1 MEAQPKPK
9 QPPVSGEE
17 DIEKLSLVD
26 IEAAMSMSVTDAVFT
41 SVLSSYPVGAHIQ
54 CRCQVSDPAD
64 LSEGCWVGLFKV
76 GWASAEAD
84 CVCRAECRR
93 ESERVLAAVFSPGQL
108 PRDTREFYQFCFAAP
123 GGLVKGA
130 SPPFLFRAA
139 PADDFVSVV
148 DEELQGV
155 VVSAR
160 TAQLEGQLASMRLE
174 QEAQRSAAEDAAERL
189 RAELSELSERLSAA
203 ESRAANSKSESCRL
217 RAELGRQDEWRQ
229 VQAAR
234 LIEAEDEK
242 QRLLRR
248 LEEVARDAETAGDQ
262 ADAARQSLELHAAE
276 RQRLAEELQAARLE
290 SERLSGQLQAV
301 SGQLEAAQ
309 QRERRVADQLTET
322 QAAAETAQSTAAAQ
336 LEAQRAQQQQ
346 ELQLMQ
352 AELQQRHAAEQ
363 QKLQQQLQVAEAQ
376 SAQLL
381 AELQQL
387 RQQRQASP
395 EELQAQQA
403 RYCSL
408 LTAYE
413 GVKKQFHSAEDRERI
428 VKLKYDEVIECNRQM
443 LAREDRLHQTT
454 QEFKDR
460 LQEGCKEYKRL
471 MKKYKEAQHQL
482 QRQQQAEPAEEFHD
496 AIGGDDETE
505 EDGTGTVIHRPPPV
519 EVPLTA
525 LTAAAPVAELA
536 RVCPVCDVT
545 DFASQTDYEEHVHSH
560 FGEAD
565 D

>member
-1 MEAQPKPK
+1 FKP
-9 QPPVSGEE
+9 
-17 DIEKLSLVD
+17 
-26 IEAAMSMSVTDAVFT
+26 AA
-41 SVLSSYPVGAHIQ
+41 
-54 CRCQVSDPAD
+54 
-64 LSEGCWVGLFKV
+64 K
-76 GWASAEAD
+76 
-84 CVCRAECRR
+84 
-93 ESERVLAAVFSPGQL
+93 L

-174 QEAQRSAAEDAAERL
+174 QEAQRSAAEDATERL

-203 ESRAANSKSESCRL
+203 ESRAANSESESCRL

-309 QRERRVADQLTET
+309 QRERRVADQLTE
-322 QAAAETAQSTAAAQ
+322 
-336 LEAQRAQQQQ
+336 
-346 ELQLMQ
+346 
-352 AELQQRHAAEQ
+352 
-363 QKLQQQLQVAEAQ
+363 
-376 SAQLL
+376 
-381 AELQQL
+381 
-387 RQQRQASP
+387 
-395 EELQAQQA
+395 
-403 RYCSL
+403 
-408 LTAYE
+408 
-413 GVKKQFHSAEDRERI
+413 FHSAEDRERI
-428 VKLKYDEVIECNRQM
+428 VKLKYDE
-443 LAREDRLHQTT
+443 
-454 QEFKDR
+454 
-460 LQEGCKEYKRL
+460 GCKEYKRL
-471 MKKYKEAQHQL
+471 MKKYKEAQQQLHQL

>member
-309 QRERRVADQLTET
+309 QRERRVADQLTE
-322 QAAAETAQSTAAAQ
+322 
-336 LEAQRAQQQQ
+336 
-346 ELQLMQ
+346 
-352 AELQQRHAAEQ
+352 
-363 QKLQQQLQVAEAQ
+363 
-376 SAQLL
+376 
-381 AELQQL
+381 
-387 RQQRQASP
+387 
-395 EELQAQQA
+395 AQQA

>member
-174 QEAQRSAAEDAAERL
+174 QEAQRSAARTPPNDYGPSCPNCPSDCPRGVPRRQLE
-189 RAELSELSERLSAA
+189 
-203 ESRAANSKSESCRL
+203 SESCRL

-309 QRERRVADQLTET
+309 QRERRVADQLTE
-322 QAAAETAQSTAAAQ
+322 
-336 LEAQRAQQQQ
+336 
-346 ELQLMQ
+346 
-352 AELQQRHAAEQ
+352 
-363 QKLQQQLQVAEAQ
+363 
-376 SAQLL
+376 
-381 AELQQL
+381 
-387 RQQRQASP
+387 
-395 EELQAQQA
+395 
-403 RYCSL
+403 
-408 LTAYE
+408 
-413 GVKKQFHSAEDRERI
+413 
-428 VKLKYDEVIECNRQM
+428 
-443 LAREDRLHQTT
+443 
-454 QEFKDR
+454 
-460 LQEGCKEYKRL
+460 
-471 MKKYKEAQHQL
+471 
-482 QRQQQAEPAEEFHD
+482 
-496 AIGGDDETE
+496 
-505 EDGTGTVIHRPPPV
+505 
-519 EVPLTA
+519 
-525 LTAAAPVAELA
+525 
-536 RVCPVCDVT
+536 
-545 DFASQTDYEEHVHSH
+545 
-560 FGEAD
+560 
-565 D
+565 